1 MTLQLNRD
9 SREISRTPYVAG
21 QRPLERDCV
30 SLLALEGQRSVEGF
44 ERIIGRAG
52 HGDLE
57 GEGREHSGAG
67 YVLAVQGDLDGLAQ
81 GLGAPGD
88 AEQGIAL
95 KGEVP
100 QGQGT
105 GLALLKEG
113 SVGQETDAE
122 GEGVGGFGFILV
134 PGGRIQLLWPPMGA
148 SFTVTE

>member
-57 GEGREHSGAG
+57 GEGRERGGAG

-81 GLGAPGD
+81 GLGGPGD
-88 AEQGIAL
+88 AEQGIAQ
-95 KGEVP
+95 KGKV
-100 QGQGT
+100 
-105 GLALLKEG
+105 LAG
-113 SVGQETDAE
+113 SV
-122 GEGVGGFGFILV
+122 LV
-134 PGGRIQLLWPPMGA
+134 SSQAGRIQLLWPPMGA

>member
-67 YVLAVQGDLDGLAQ
+67 HVLAVQGDLDGLAQ
-81 GLGAPGD
+81 GLGGPGD

-105 GLALLKEG
+105 GLALLEEG
-113 SVGQETDAE
+113 GK
-122 GEGVGGFGFILV
+122 
-134 PGGRIQLLWPPMGA
+134 RW
-148 SFTVTE
+148 

>member
-9 SREISRTPYVAG
+9 SRAISRTPYVAG

-67 YVLAVQGDLDGLAQ
+67 YALAVQGDLA
-81 GLGAPGD
+81 
-88 AEQGIAL
+88 
-95 KGEVP
+95 
-100 QGQGT
+100 
-105 GLALLKEG
+105 
-113 SVGQETDAE
+113 
-122 GEGVGGFGFILV
+122 
-134 PGGRIQLLWPPMGA
+134 GRIQLLWPPMGA